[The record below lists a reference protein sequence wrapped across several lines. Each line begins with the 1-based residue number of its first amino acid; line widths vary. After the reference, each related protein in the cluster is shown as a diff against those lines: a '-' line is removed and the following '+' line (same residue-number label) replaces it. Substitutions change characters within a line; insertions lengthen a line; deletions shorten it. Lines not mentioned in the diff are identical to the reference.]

1 MQRKFLVNLILLVVV
16 NLLVKPLA
24 IFGIDAH
31 VQNEVGTETYGLYFS
46 LLNLSFLFN
55 MLMDLGM
62 NNLTTKE
69 VAQNPTKA
77 ADNAGKLVGLR
88 LLLFFVYALFTLLVG
103 VIIGYKGNQLY
114 LLAVLVFNQLL
125 VTFIAYCRSH
135 LGGLHLFK
143 QDALISVLDRCILIL
158 WVGYLL
164 FVKSPKSPFQIE
176 WFIYVQTA
184 GYLITLLVALTLV
197 LLKIGRLNFR
207 WKPPFMLAT
216 LKKSFPYAL
225 LVFLMMAYTRTDT
238 VMLERLHP
246 KGNFEAGVYA
256 QGYRLLDACYMFAMI
271 FANLLFPIFSRL
283 LKNDPNAVG
292 GMLRLGRNLLLGG
305 SLLIAFISFGHSN
318 YLLSLIYDSDLEQ
331 SVKVFPWLM
340 GAFVGMSLTLI
351 YGTLLTASGN
361 LKFLNSLS
369 ALAILLS
376 VGLNFVLIPRFG
388 AAGAAWTACIIQ
400 VLVGVAQWVYCHRT
414 FSFHEGTT
422 DGIGFFLL
430 IACQIG
436 LLFIPLPEQIA
447 IVVSLGVGVLSL
459 FLFRLVSLRSFFSLQ
474 QSIKE

>member
-1 MQRKFLVNLILLVVV
+1 MQRTFLVNLILLVVV

-24 IFGIDAH
+24 IFGIDAR
-31 VQNEVGTETYGLYFS
+31 VQNEVGTEAYGLYFS

-77 ADNAGKLVGLR
+77 SENAGKLIGLR
-88 LLLFFVYALFTLLVG
+88 VLLFFVYALFTLLVG
-103 VIIGYKGNQLY
+103 FIIGYKGNQLY
-114 LLAVLVFNQLL
+114 LLGVLVFNQLL
-125 VTFIAYCRSH
+125 VTLIAYCRSH

-164 FVKSPKSPFQIE
+164 FFNPAKRPFQME
-176 WFIYVQTA
+176 WFIYIQTA
-184 GYLITLLVALTLV
+184 GYLITLLVALALV
-197 LLKIGRLNFR
+197 LFKIGKLSIR
-207 WKPPFMLAT
+207 WKRPFMLAT
-216 LKKSFPYAL
+216 LKKSLPYAL

-283 LKNDPNAVG
+283 LKHEPNAVG

-318 YLLSLIYDSDLEQ
+318 YLLSLIYDSDLEY

-340 GAFVGMSLTLI
+340 GAFVGMSLTLT
-351 YGTLLTASGN
+351 YGTLLTAAGH
-361 LKFLNSLS
+361 LTFLNSLS
-369 ALAILLS
+369 ALAIILS
-376 VGLNFVLIPRFG
+376 VGLNFLLIPQFG
-388 AAGAAWTACIIQ
+388 ATGAAWTACITQ
-400 VLVGVAQWVYCHRT
+400 VLVGIAQWAYCHRT
-414 FSFHEGTT
+414 FPVHKGTT
-422 DGIGFFLL
+422 DGVGFLL
-430 IACQIG
+430 LIVCQIG
-436 LLFIPLPEQIA
+436 LLFLPFPEAIA
-447 IVVSLGVGVLSL
+447 IVISLVVGVFTL
-459 FLFRLVSLRSFFSLQ
+459 FLFRLVSLKSFFSLQ
-474 QSIKE
+474 GLTKR

>member
-24 IFGIDAH
+24 IFGIDAQ
-31 VQNEVGTETYGLYFS
+31 VQNEVGTEAYGLYFS

-55 MLMDLGM
+55 MIMDMGI

-69 VAQNPTKA
+69 VAQNPLKA
-77 ADNAGKLVGLR
+77 SENVGKLIGLR
-88 LLLFFVYALFTLLVG
+88 MLLFLVYALVTLLIG
-103 VIIGYKGNQLY
+103 FIIGYKGNQLY

-158 WVGYLL
+158 CVGYLL
-164 FVKSPKSPFQIE
+164 YFNSPKSPFQME
-176 WFIYVQTA
+176 WFIYIQTA
-184 GYLITLLVALTLV
+184 GYLITLIVAITLV
-197 LLKIGRLNFR
+197 LLKIGNPTIR
-207 WKPPFMLAT
+207 WKRPFMLAT

-225 LVFLMMAYTRTDT
+225 LVFLMMVYTRSDT

-246 KGNFEAGVYA
+246 KGKFEAGIYA

-283 LKNDPNAVG
+283 VRHDPNTVG

-305 SLLIAFISFGHSN
+305 ALLIAFISFGHSN
-318 YLLSLIYDSDLEQ
+318 YLLSLIYNSNLEH

-351 YGTLLTASGN
+351 YGTLLTAAGQ
-361 LKFLNSLS
+361 LRILNSLS
-369 ALAILLS
+369 ALAIVLS
-376 VGLNFVLIPRFG
+376 VGLNFILIPRFG
-388 AAGAAWTACIIQ
+388 ATGAAWTACITQI
-400 VLVGVAQWVYCHRT
+400 LIGLAQWVYCHRT
-414 FSFHEGTT
+414 FLFHEGSS
-422 DGIGFFLL
+422 DVIGFLLL

-436 LLFIPLPEQIA
+436 LLFIPFPEEIA
-447 IVVSLGVGVLSL
+447 IAVSLCVGVVTL
-459 FLFRLVSLRSFFSLQ
+459 FLFRLVSLKSVFSLQ
-474 QSIKE
+474 GFTKG

>member
-1 MQRKFLVNLILLVVV
+1 M
-16 NLLVKPLA
+16 
-24 IFGIDAH
+24 
-31 VQNEVGTETYGLYFS
+31 
-46 LLNLSFLFN
+46 
-55 MLMDLGM
+55 
-62 NNLTTKE
+62 
-69 VAQNPTKA
+69 
-77 ADNAGKLVGLR
+77 
-88 LLLFFVYALFTLLVG
+88 
-103 VIIGYKGNQLY
+103 
-114 LLAVLVFNQLL
+114 
-125 VTFIAYCRSH
+125 
-135 LGGLHLFK
+135 
-143 QDALISVLDRCILIL
+143 
-158 WVGYLL
+158 
-164 FVKSPKSPFQIE
+164 
-176 WFIYVQTA
+176 
-184 GYLITLLVALTLV
+184 
-197 LLKIGRLNFR
+197 
-207 WKPPFMLAT
+207 
-216 LKKSFPYAL
+216 
-225 LVFLMMAYTRTDT
+225 
-238 VMLERLHP
+238 
-246 KGNFEAGVYA
+246 
-256 QGYRLLDACYMFAMI
+256 
-271 FANLLFPIFSRL
+271 
-283 LKNDPNAVG
+283 
-292 GMLRLGRNLLLGG
+292 
-305 SLLIAFISFGHSN
+305 IAFISFGHSN
-318 YLLSLIYDSDLEQ
+318 YLLSMIYDSDLEH

-436 LLFIPLPEQIA
+436 LLFIPLPEEIA